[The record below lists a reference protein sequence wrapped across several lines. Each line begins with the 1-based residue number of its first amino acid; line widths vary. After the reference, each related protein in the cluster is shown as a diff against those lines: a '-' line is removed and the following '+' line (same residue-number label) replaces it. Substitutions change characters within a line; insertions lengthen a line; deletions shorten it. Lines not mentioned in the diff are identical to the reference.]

1 MPGPR
6 RRTPGHTPYAR
17 RHTPKTPNAGR
28 TRAPPYRPNRSFSEI
43 SDHLND
49 PVETFNEPVQPPRE
63 AHESSVLPSSPPS
76 SRRNVNRV
84 NYRALQNGRDPAPT
98 RDSDTFITSNSSESF
113 ATARDGR
120 PTIGERTASAPTGRQ
135 HAEGLPII
143 TEEEDEVEAPSS
155 HPSTDRPVIDHM
167 PMEEI
172 APESEQQQRSSS
184 EPIEPAHYSYI
195 LDLTSGVNGWMD

>member
-1 MPGPR
+1 MG
-6 RRTPGHTPYAR
+6 
-17 RHTPKTPNAGR
+17 
-28 TRAPPYRPNRSFSEI
+28 
-43 SDHLND
+43 
-49 PVETFNEPVQPPRE
+49 
-63 AHESSVLPSSPPS
+63 
-76 SRRNVNRV
+76 
-84 NYRALQNGRDPAPT
+84 
-98 RDSDTFITSNSSESF
+98 SF

-143 TEEEDEVEAPSS
+143 TEEEDEVETPSS

-195 LDLTSGVNGWMD
+195 LDLTTNLDTKFLSSNTIELRTTRTFNFVKDTALGFILQDKRL